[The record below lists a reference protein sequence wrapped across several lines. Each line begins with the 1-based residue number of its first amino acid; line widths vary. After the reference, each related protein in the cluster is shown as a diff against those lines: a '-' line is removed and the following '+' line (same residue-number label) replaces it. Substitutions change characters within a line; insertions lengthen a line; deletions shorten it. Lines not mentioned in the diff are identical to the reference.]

1 MTVIHNDA
9 KDSPL
14 KNHKNEYMLKGKLE
28 ADLKEAM
35 KAGQALRVSVLRF
48 LLAAVK
54 NREIE
59 LKPTGKELA
68 DEDVTVVITKQV
80 KQHRES
86 IEAYEKGGRPELSE
100 KEKAELDLLKSYLPE
115 QVGEEEITVI
125 VREAITAGA
134 VDLGSIMKAIM
145 PKVKGRADGSVVRGI
160 VEKLLDNR

>member
-1 MTVIHNDA
+1 M
-9 KDSPL
+9 L
-14 KNHKNEYMLKGKLE
+14 KNKLE

-35 KAGQALRVSVLRF
+35 KAGQAVRVSVLRF

-54 NREIE
+54 NRGIE
-59 LKPTGKELA
+59 LKPSGKELT
-68 DEDVTVVITKQV
+68 DEDVSTVISKQV

-86 IEAYEKGGRPELSE
+86 IEAFEKGGRPDLSE

-115 QVGEEEITVI
+115 PMTESEITVI

-145 PKVKGRADGSVVRGI
+145 PKVKGRADGSLVRKI
-160 VEKLLDNR
+160 VELEMAKSLSKRV

>member
-1 MTVIHNDA
+1 M
-9 KDSPL
+9 L
-14 KNHKNEYMLKGKLE
+14 KNKLE

-35 KAGQALRVSVLRF
+35 KAGQAVRVSVLRF

-59 LKPTGKELA
+59 LKPSGKELT
-68 DEDVTVVITKQV
+68 DEDVSTVISKQV

-86 IEAYEKGGRPELSE
+86 IEAFEKGGRPDLSE

-115 QVGEEEITVI
+115 PMTESEITVI

-145 PKVKGRADGSVVRGI
+145 PKVKGRADGSLVRKI
-160 VEKLLDNR
+160 VELEMAKSLSKRV